1 MKLNDEQVAQVFDQ
15 TGADPVPENHQ
26 AITELRSVFGDH
38 TFYVAPDGLC
48 VWEPMGHSDTGGQVA
63 EAMVVASWADEE
75 KTELQP
81 HDPKPTAIMVKLDE
95 RAGAD

>member
-1 MKLNDEQVAQVFDQ
+1 L
-15 TGADPVPENHQ
+15 
-26 AITELRSVFGDH
+26 
-38 TFYVAPDGLC
+38 
-48 VWEPMGHSDTGGQVA
+48 GHSDTGGQVA

-95 RAGAD
+95 RASAD